1 MEEKDRK
8 ELLRKIKAKR
18 GYLLNYHTVLS
29 KHDPDLLNKIDE
41 LYSSQKYQKRNAL
54 DVKTKELMD
63 IAVATCMKVYPGL
76 EIHLKKAFEAGCTE
90 EEIVEAIAHQLWSGG
105 LSAVMWGFDVYAR
118 FMENGKKISIV
129 ESKESN
135 DFSLTE

>member
-1 MEEKDRK
+1 MEEKERK
-8 ELLRKIKAKR
+8 ELLRKVKDKR

-29 KHDPDLLNKIDE
+29 KYDPDLLKKIDE
-41 LYSSQKYQKRNAL
+41 LYSSQKYQKRKVL

-63 IAVATCMKVYPGL
+63 IAVATCLKVYPGL

-90 EEIVEAIAHQLWSGG
+90 EEIVEAIAHQIWSGG

-118 FMENGKKISIV
+118 FIENGKRINII
-129 ESKESN
+129 ESKERI
-135 DFSLTE
+135 D